1 MASQIDLH
9 CHTTASDGALTP
21 EALVD
26 RALSRNIETLAITD
40 HDTMAGYRQVKDY
53 ANEAGLNLIPG
64 IELSSQWRGIG
75 IHVVGLGM
83 DPSHPVMVEAE
94 RSQTEVRRN
103 RGKTIAERL
112 SKKLQKEIDFSAV
125 EALAG
130 GEVGRPHFA
139 QYLVEQGLVTD
150 RQAAFK
156 KYLGAGKIGD
166 VKSGWPAME
175 TVVKWIV
182 ESGGQAVLAHPHH
195 YNMTRTKLLDCIAAF
210 QHAGGQAME
219 ICCGLM
225 DKNQAGQ
232 LTKIA
237 QDQKL
242 LGSCG
247 SDFHGPNK
255 FGLDLGVMPAFPK
268 SDELEPVWARVTV
281 A

>member
-9 CHTTASDGALTP
+9 CHTTASDGALAP
-21 EALVD
+21 EALID
-26 RALSRNIETLAITD
+26 RAIGRNIETLAITD

-53 ANEAGLNLIPG
+53 AKEQGLNLIPG

-83 DPSHPVMVEAE
+83 DPTHPVIVEAE
-94 RSQTEVRRN
+94 RSQTEVRRA
-103 RGKTIAERL
+103 RAITIAQRL
-112 SKKLQKEIDFSAV
+112 EKKLNTTIDFAAV

-139 QYLVEQGLVTD
+139 QYLVDQGLVPD
-150 RQAAFK
+150 RNTAFK

-166 VKSGWPAME
+166 VKSGWPTME

-195 YNMTRTKLLDCIAAF
+195 YNLTRTKLLDCIAAF
-210 QHAGGQAME
+210 QHAGGKGME

-225 DKNQAGQ
+225 DKNQSSQ
-232 LTKIA
+232 LKKIA
-237 QDQKL
+237 KDEGL
-242 LGSCG
+242 HGSCG

-255 FGLDLGVMPAFPK
+255 FGLDLGIMPVFPPA
-268 SDELEPVWARVTV
+268 DELPHILDAMQ

>member
-9 CHTTASDGALTP
+9 CHTTASDGALAP
-21 EALVD
+21 EALID
-26 RALSRNIETLAITD
+26 RAIGRNIETLAITD

-53 ANEAGLNLIPG
+53 AKEQGLNLIPG

-83 DPSHPVMVEAE
+83 DPTHPVIVEAE
-94 RSQTEVRRN
+94 RSQTEVRRA
-103 RGKTIAERL
+103 RAITIAQRL
-112 SKKLQKEIDFSAV
+112 EKKLNTTIDFAAV

-139 QYLVEQGLVTD
+139 QYMVDQGLVPD
-150 RQAAFK
+150 RNTAFK

-166 VKSGWPAME
+166 VKSGWPTME

-182 ESGGQAVLAHPHH
+182 DSGGQAVLAHPHH
-195 YNMTRTKLLDCIAAF
+195 YNLTRTKLLDCIAAF
-210 QHAGGQAME
+210 QHAGGKGME

-225 DKNQAGQ
+225 DKNQSSQ
-232 LTKIA
+232 LKKIA
-237 QDQKL
+237 ISEGL
-242 LGSCG
+242 HGSGG

-255 FGLDLGVMPAFPK
+255 FGLDLGVMPAFPPA
-268 SDELEPVWARVTV
+268 SELPHILDAMQ

>member
-9 CHTTASDGALTP
+9 CHTTASDGALDP
-21 EALVD
+21 EVLID
-26 RALSRNIETLAITD
+26 RAIGRNIETLAITD
-40 HDTMAGYRQVKDY
+40 HDTMVGYRQVADY
-53 ANEAGLNLIPG
+53 AKERGLRLIPG
-64 IELSSQWRGIG
+64 IELSSQWRGMG

-83 DPSHPVMVEAE
+83 DPTHPVMIEAE
-94 RSQTEVRRN
+94 RSQTEVRRA
-103 RGKTIAERL
+103 RAITIAERL
-112 SKKLQKEIDFSAV
+112 EKKMQKKIDFAAV

-139 QYLVEQGLVTD
+139 QYLVEQGMVLD
-150 RQAAFK
+150 RQTAFK
-156 KYLGAGKIGD
+156 KYLGAGKVGD
-166 VKSGWPAME
+166 VKSGWPTME

-195 YNMTRTKLLDCIAAF
+195 YKLTRTKLLDCIAAF

-225 DKNQAGQ
+225 DKNQSGQ
-232 LTKIA
+232 LKKIA
-237 QDQKL
+237 QDEGL

-255 FGLDLGVMPAFPK
+255 FGLDLGVMPTFPS
-268 SDELEPVWARVTV
+268 SDELGHVLSAIPA
-281 A
+281 

>member
-1 MASQIDLH
+1 LA
-9 CHTTASDGALTP
+9 P
-21 EALVD
+21 EALID
-26 RALSRNIETLAITD
+26 RAIERNIETLAITD
-40 HDTMAGYRQVKDY
+40 HDTMVGYRQVKDY
-53 ANEAGLNLIPG
+53 AKERGLSLIPG

-83 DPSHPVMVEAE
+83 DSTHPVIVEAE
-94 RSQTEVRRN
+94 RSQTEVRRE
-103 RGKTIAERL
+103 RAKTIAQRL
-112 SKKLQKEIDFSAV
+112 EKKLQKTIDFSAV

-139 QYLVEQGLVTD
+139 QYLVNEGMVSD
-150 RQAAFK
+150 RPTAFK
-156 KYLGAGKIGD
+156 KYLGAGKVGD
-166 VKSGWPAME
+166 VKSGWPEME

-195 YNMTRTKLLDCIAAF
+195 YKLTRTKLLDCLAAF

-232 LTKIA
+232 LKKIA
-237 QDQKL
+237 QDQEL

-255 FGLDLGVMPAFPK
+255 FGLDLGVMPPFPK
-268 SDELEPVWARVTV
+268 PEELAGVWTNF
-281 A
+281 

>member
-9 CHTTASDGALTP
+9 CHTTASDGALAP
-21 EALVD
+21 EALID
-26 RALSRNIETLAITD
+26 RAISRNIETLAITD
-40 HDTMAGYRQVKDY
+40 HDTMAGYRQVKEY
-53 ANEAGLNLIPG
+53 AKECGLRLIPG

-75 IHVVGLGM
+75 IHVVGLNM
-83 DPSHPVMVEAE
+83 DPTHPIIVEAE
-94 RSQTEVRRN
+94 RSQTQVRRE
-103 RGKTIAERL
+103 RAKTIAQRL
-112 SKKLQKEIDFSAV
+112 EKKLQKEIDFKAV

-139 QYLVEQGLVTD
+139 QYLVEQGMVSD
-150 RQAAFK
+150 RQTAFK
-156 KYLGAGKIGD
+156 KYLGAGKVGD
-166 VKSGWPAME
+166 VKSGWPEME

-195 YNMTRTKLLDCIAAF
+195 YNMTRTKLLDCLAGF
-210 QHAGGQAME
+210 QYAGGQAME

-232 LTKIA
+232 LKKIA
-237 QDQKL
+237 QDQEL

-255 FGLDLGVMPAFPK
+255 FGLDLGVMPPFPK
-268 SDELEPVWARVTV
+268 AEDLKPVWANF
-281 A
+281 

>member
-9 CHTTASDGALTP
+9 CHTTASDGALAP
-21 EALVD
+21 ETLID
-26 RALSRNIETLAITD
+26 RAIDRNIATLAITD
-40 HDTMAGYRQVKDY
+40 HDTLAGYRQVAGY
-53 ANEAGLNLIPG
+53 AKSRDLNLIPG
-64 IELSSQWRGIG
+64 IELSSQWRGMG

-83 DPSHPVMVEAE
+83 DPEHPVMIEAE
-94 RSQTEVRRN
+94 RSQTDVRRA
-103 RGKTIAERL
+103 RAITIAERL
-112 SKKLQKEIDFSAV
+112 EKKMQKTIDFSAV

-139 QYLVEQGLVTD
+139 QYLVDQGMVPD
-150 RQAAFK
+150 RQTAFK
-156 KYLGAGKIGD
+156 KYLGAGKVGD
-166 VKSGWPAME
+166 VKSGWPTME

-182 ESGGQAVLAHPHH
+182 DSGGQAVLAHPHH
-195 YNMTRTKLLDCIAAF
+195 YKLTRTKLLDCIAAF

-232 LTKIA
+232 LKKIA
-237 QDQKL
+237 QDEGL

-255 FGLDLGVMPAFPK
+255 FGLDLGVMPPFPA
-268 SDELEPVWARVTV
+268 SNDIGHVLDAIQ

>member
-9 CHTTASDGALTP
+9 CHTTASDGALAP
-21 EALVD
+21 EALID
-26 RALSRNIETLAITD
+26 RAIGRDIQTLAITD

-53 ANEAGLNLIPG
+53 AQEQGLTLIPG

-83 DPSHPVMVEAE
+83 DPTHPVMIEAE
-94 RSQTEVRRN
+94 RSQTQVRRA
-103 RGKTIAERL
+103 RAITIAQRL
-112 SKKLQKEIDFSAV
+112 EKKLNKEIDFAAV

-139 QYLVEQGLVTD
+139 QYLVDQGIVPD
-150 RQAAFK
+150 RNTAFK

-166 VKSGWPAME
+166 VKSGWPTME

-195 YNMTRTKLLDCIAAF
+195 YNLTRTKLLDCVAAF
-210 QHAGGQAME
+210 QYAGGQAME

-225 DKNQAGQ
+225 DKNQSSQ
-232 LTKIA
+232 LKKIA
-237 QDQKL
+237 KDEGL
-242 LGSCG
+242 YGSCG

-255 FGLDLGVMPAFPK
+255 FGLDLGVMPVFPPAEEVRHVL
-268 SDELEPVWARVTV
+268 DAIQ

>member
-9 CHTTASDGALTP
+9 CHTTASDGALAP
-21 EALVD
+21 EALID
-26 RALSRNIETLAITD
+26 RAIGRNIETLAITD

-53 ANEAGLNLIPG
+53 AQEQGLNLIPG

-83 DPSHPVMVEAE
+83 DPTHPVIIEAE
-94 RSQTEVRRN
+94 RSQTEVRRA
-103 RGKTIAERL
+103 RAATIATRL
-112 SKKLQKEIDFSAV
+112 SKKLNTEIDFAAV

-139 QYLVEQGLVTD
+139 QYLVDQGLVPD
-150 RQAAFK
+150 RNTAFK

-166 VKSGWPAME
+166 VKSGWPTME

-195 YNMTRTKLLDCIAAF
+195 YNLTRTKLLDCIAAF
-210 QHAGGQAME
+210 QHAGGKGME

-225 DKNQAGQ
+225 DKNQSSQ
-232 LTKIA
+232 LKKIA
-237 QDQKL
+237 KDEGL
-242 LGSCG
+242 YGSAG

-255 FGLDLGVMPAFPK
+255 FGLDLGVMPVFPPA
-268 SDELEPVWARVTV
+268 DELSHILDAIEA
-281 A
+281 

>member
-9 CHTTASDGALTP
+9 CHTTASDGALSP

-26 RALSRNIETLAITD
+26 RAIERNVTTLAITD
-40 HDTMAGYRQVKDY
+40 HDTMAGFREVQGY
-53 ANEAGLNLIPG
+53 AQERGLTLIPG
-64 IELSSQWRGIG
+64 IELSSQWRGMG

-83 DPSHPVMVEAE
+83 DPTHPVMIEAE
-94 RSQTEVRRN
+94 RSQTEVRRA
-103 RGKTIAERL
+103 RAITIADRL
-112 SKKLQKEIDFSAV
+112 AKKIQKDIDFSAV

-139 QYLVEQGLVTD
+139 QYLVEQGMVPD
-150 RQAAFK
+150 RQTAFK
-156 KYLGAGKIGD
+156 KYLGAGKVGD
-166 VKSGWPAME
+166 VKSGWPTME

-195 YNMTRTKLLDCIAAF
+195 YKLTRTKLLDCIAAF
-210 QHAGGQAME
+210 QYAGGQAME

-225 DKNQAGQ
+225 DKNQSGQ
-232 LTKIA
+232 LKKIA
-237 QDQKL
+237 QDEGL

-255 FGLDLGVMPAFPK
+255 FGLDLGIMPAFPRP
-268 SDELEPVWARVTV
+268 DELGHVLHAIQ

>member
-9 CHTTASDGALTP
+9 CHTTASDGALDP
-21 EALVD
+21 EVLID
-26 RALSRNIETLAITD
+26 RAIGRNIETLAITD
-40 HDTMAGYRQVKDY
+40 HDTMVGYRQVADY
-53 ANEAGLNLIPG
+53 AKERGLRLIPG
-64 IELSSQWRGIG
+64 IELSSQWRGMG

-83 DPSHPVMVEAE
+83 DPAHPVMIEAE
-94 RSQTEVRRN
+94 RSQTEVRRA
-103 RGKTIAERL
+103 RAITIAERL
-112 SKKLQKEIDFSAV
+112 EKKMQKKIDFAAV

-139 QYLVEQGLVTD
+139 QYLVEQGMVLD
-150 RQAAFK
+150 RQTAFK
-156 KYLGAGKIGD
+156 KYLGAGKVGD
-166 VKSGWPAME
+166 VKSGWPTME

-195 YNMTRTKLLDCIAAF
+195 YKLTRTKLLDCIAAF

-225 DKNQAGQ
+225 DKNQSGQ
-232 LTKIA
+232 LKKIA
-237 QDQKL
+237 QDEGL

-255 FGLDLGVMPAFPK
+255 FGLDLGVMPTFPS
-268 SDELEPVWARVTV
+268 SDELGHVLSAIPA
-281 A
+281 

>member
-9 CHTTASDGALTP
+9 CHTTASDGALAP
-21 EALVD
+21 EALID
-26 RALSRNIETLAITD
+26 RAIGRNIETLAITD
-40 HDTMAGYRQVKDY
+40 HDTMAGYRQVADY
-53 ANEAGLNLIPG
+53 AKECGLNLIPG
-64 IELSSQWRGIG
+64 IELSSQWRGMG

-83 DPSHPVMVEAE
+83 DPTHPVIVEAE
-94 RSQTEVRRN
+94 RMQTEVRRE
-103 RGKTIAERL
+103 RAHTIAQRL
-112 SKKLQKEIDFSAV
+112 EKKLQREIDFSAV

-139 QYLVEQGLVTD
+139 QYMVEQGMVPD
-150 RQAAFK
+150 RKTAFT

-166 VKSGWPAME
+166 VKSGWPEME
-175 TVVKWIV
+175 TVVKWII

-195 YNMTRTKLLDCIAAF
+195 YKLTRTKLLDCVAAF

-225 DKNQAGQ
+225 DRNQSGQ
-232 LTKIA
+232 LKKIA
-237 QDQKL
+237 QDEGL

-255 FGLDLGVMPAFPK
+255 FGLDLGVMPPFP
-268 SDELEPVWARVTV
+268 SSSVGHVLDAIQ

>member
-9 CHTTASDGALTP
+9 CHTTASDGALAP
-21 EALVD
+21 EALID
-26 RALSRNIETLAITD
+26 RAIERNIETLAITD
-40 HDTMAGYRQVKDY
+40 HDTMVGYRQVKDY
-53 ANEAGLNLIPG
+53 AKERGLSLIPG

-83 DPSHPVMVEAE
+83 DSTHPVIVEAE
-94 RSQTEVRRN
+94 RSQTEVRRE
-103 RGKTIAERL
+103 RAKTIAKRL
-112 SKKLQKEIDFSAV
+112 EKKLQKTIDFSAV

-139 QYLVEQGLVTD
+139 QYLVNEGMVSD
-150 RQAAFK
+150 RPTAFK
-156 KYLGAGKIGD
+156 KYLGAGKVGD

-195 YNMTRTKLLDCIAAF
+195 YKLTRTKLLDCLAAF

-232 LTKIA
+232 LKKIA
-237 QDQKL
+237 QDQEL

-255 FGLDLGVMPAFPK
+255 FGLDLGVMPPFPK
-268 SDELEPVWARVTV
+268 PEELAGVWTNF
-281 A
+281 

>member
-9 CHTTASDGALTP
+9 CHTTASDGALAP

-26 RALSRNIETLAITD
+26 RAVDRNIKILAITD
-40 HDTMAGYRQVKDY
+40 HDTMVGYRQVKDY
-53 ANEAGLNLIPG
+53 ANERGLRLIPG
-64 IELSSQWRGIG
+64 IELSSQWRGMG

-83 DPSHPVMVEAE
+83 DPTHPIIVEAE
-94 RSQTEVRRN
+94 RSQTDVRRE
-103 RGKTIAERL
+103 RAKTIALRL
-112 SKKLQKEIDFSAV
+112 EKKLQKKIDFSAV

-130 GEVGRPHFA
+130 GEIGRPHFA
-139 QYLVEQGLVTD
+139 QYLVENGMVSD
-150 RQAAFK
+150 RQTAFK
-156 KYLGAGKIGD
+156 KYLGAGKVGD
-166 VKSGWPAME
+166 VKSGWPDME

-195 YNMTRTKLLDCIAAF
+195 YNLTRTKLLDCIAAF
-210 QHAGGQAME
+210 QYAGGQAME

-225 DKNQAGQ
+225 DKNQSGQ
-232 LTKIA
+232 LKKIA
-237 QDQKL
+237 QDEGL

-255 FGLDLGVMPAFPK
+255 FGLDLGVMPPFP
-268 SDELEPVWARVTV
+268 EPADLGHVLSAIQ

>member
-9 CHTTASDGALTP
+9 CHTTASDGALAP

-26 RALSRNIETLAITD
+26 RAISRNIETLAITD
-40 HDTMAGYRQVKDY
+40 HDTMAGYRQVKEY
-53 ANEAGLNLIPG
+53 AKAQGLSLIPG

-75 IHVVGLGM
+75 IHVVGLAM
-83 DPSHPVMVEAE
+83 DPAHPVMVEAE
-94 RSQTEVRRN
+94 RSQTEVRRE
-103 RGKTIAERL
+103 RAKTIAQRL
-112 SKKLQKEIDFSAV
+112 EKKLQKEIDFSAV

-139 QYLVEQGLVTD
+139 QYLVEQGMVTD
-150 RQAAFK
+150 RQTAFK
-156 KYLGAGKIGD
+156 KYLGAGKVGD
-166 VKSGWPAME
+166 VKSGWPEME

-195 YNMTRTKLLDCIAAF
+195 YNMTRTKLLDCVAAF

-225 DKNQAGQ
+225 DKNQSGQ
-232 LTKIA
+232 LKKIA
-237 QDQKL
+237 QDQEL

-255 FGLDLGVMPAFPK
+255 FGLDLGVMPPFPK
-268 SDELEPVWARVTV
+268 ADEVSPVWAHF
-281 A
+281 

>member
-9 CHTTASDGALTP
+9 CHTTASDGALSP

-26 RALSRNIETLAITD
+26 RAIERNVTTLAITD
-40 HDTMAGYRQVKDY
+40 HDTMAGFRQVQGY
-53 ANEAGLNLIPG
+53 AQERGLTLIPG
-64 IELSSQWRGIG
+64 IELSSQWRGMG

-83 DPSHPVMVEAE
+83 DPTHPVMIEAE
-94 RSQTEVRRN
+94 RSQTEVRRA
-103 RGKTIAERL
+103 RAITIADRL
-112 SKKLQKEIDFSAV
+112 AKKIQKDIDFSAV

-139 QYLVEQGLVTD
+139 QYLVEQGMVPD
-150 RQAAFK
+150 RQTAFK
-156 KYLGAGKIGD
+156 KYLGAGKVGD
-166 VKSGWPAME
+166 VKSGWPTME

-195 YNMTRTKLLDCIAAF
+195 YKLTRTKLLDCIAAF
-210 QHAGGQAME
+210 QYAGGQAME

-225 DKNQAGQ
+225 DKNQSGQ
-232 LTKIA
+232 LKKIA
-237 QDQKL
+237 QDEGL

-255 FGLDLGVMPAFPK
+255 FGLDLGIMPAFPRP
-268 SDELEPVWARVTV
+268 DELGHVLHAIQ

>member
-9 CHTTASDGALTP
+9 CHTTASDGALAP
-21 EALVD
+21 KALID
-26 RALSRNIETLAITD
+26 RAIDRNIETLAITD
-40 HDTMAGYRQVKDY
+40 HDTLAGYRQVAGYAKDC
-53 ANEAGLNLIPG
+53 GLTLIPG
-64 IELSSQWRGIG
+64 IELSSQWRGMG

-83 DPSHPVMVEAE
+83 DPAHPIMVAAE
-94 RSQTEVRRN
+94 HSQTQVRRE
-103 RGKTIAERL
+103 RARTIAQRL
-112 SKKLQKEIDFSAV
+112 EKKLQIEIDFAAV

-139 QYLVEQGLVTD
+139 QYMVEQGMVPD
-150 RQAAFK
+150 RQTAFK

-166 VKSGWPAME
+166 VKSGWPEMG

-182 ESGGQAVLAHPHH
+182 DSGGQAVLAHPHH
-195 YNMTRTKLLDCIAAF
+195 YNLTRTKLLDCVSAF
-210 QHAGGQAME
+210 QYAGGQAME

-225 DKNQAGQ
+225 DRSQSGQ
-232 LTKIA
+232 LQKIA
-237 QDQKL
+237 KDEGL

-255 FGLDLGVMPAFPK
+255 FGLDLGVMPPFPL
-268 SDELEPVWARVTV
+268 SGDIHHVLEAIR

>member
-9 CHTTASDGALTP
+9 CHTTASDGALAP
-21 EALVD
+21 EALID
-26 RALSRNIETLAITD
+26 RAIDRNVTTLAITD
-40 HDTMAGYRQVKDY
+40 HDTMAGYRQVKEY
-53 ANEAGLNLIPG
+53 AKKRDLRLIPG

-83 DPSHPVMVEAE
+83 DPAHPVIIEAE
-94 RSQTEVRRN
+94 RSQTQVRRN
-103 RGKTIAERL
+103 RAKTIAQRL
-112 SKKLQKEIDFSAV
+112 EKKLNRNIDFSAI
-125 EALAG
+125 ESLAG
-130 GEVGRPHFA
+130 GEIGRPHFA
-139 QYLVEQGLVTD
+139 QYMVEQGMVPD
-150 RQAAFK
+150 RQSAFK
-156 KYLGAGKIGD
+156 KYLGAGKVGD
-166 VKSGWPAME
+166 VKSGWPEIE

-195 YNMTRTKLLDCIAAF
+195 YNMTRTKLLDCLAAF

-232 LTKIA
+232 LKKIA
-237 QDQKL
+237 QDQEL

-255 FGLDLGVMPAFPK
+255 FGLDLGVMPPFPK
-268 SDELEPVWARVTV
+268 PEDIQGVWTQF
-281 A
+281 

>member
-9 CHTTASDGALTP
+9 CHTTASDGALSP

-26 RALSRNIETLAITD
+26 RAIERNVTTLAITD
-40 HDTMAGYRQVKDY
+40 HDTMAGFREVQGY
-53 ANEAGLNLIPG
+53 AQERGLTLIPG
-64 IELSSQWRGIG
+64 IELSSQWRGMG

-83 DPSHPVMVEAE
+83 DPTHPVMIEAE
-94 RSQTEVRRN
+94 RSQTEVRRA
-103 RGKTIAERL
+103 RAITIADRL
-112 SKKLQKEIDFSAV
+112 SKKIQKDIDFSAV

-139 QYLVEQGLVTD
+139 QYLVEQGMVPD
-150 RQAAFK
+150 RQTAFK
-156 KYLGAGKIGD
+156 KYLGAGKVGD
-166 VKSGWPAME
+166 VKSGWPTME

-195 YNMTRTKLLDCIAAF
+195 YKLTRTKLLDCIAAF
-210 QHAGGQAME
+210 QYAGGQAME

-225 DKNQAGQ
+225 DKNQSGQ
-232 LTKIA
+232 LKKIA
-237 QDQKL
+237 QDEGL

-255 FGLDLGVMPAFPK
+255 FGLDLGIMPAFPRP
-268 SDELEPVWARVTV
+268 DELGHVLHAIQ

>member
-9 CHTTASDGALTP
+9 CHTTASDGALAP
-21 EALVD
+21 EALID
-26 RALSRNIETLAITD
+26 RAIERNIETLAITD
-40 HDTMAGYRQVKDY
+40 HDTMVGYRQVKDY
-53 ANEAGLNLIPG
+53 AKERGLSLIPG

-83 DPSHPVMVEAE
+83 DSTHPVIVEAE
-94 RSQTEVRRN
+94 RSQTEVRRE
-103 RGKTIAERL
+103 RAKTIAQRL
-112 SKKLQKEIDFSAV
+112 EKKLQKTIDFSAV

-139 QYLVEQGLVTD
+139 QYLVNEGMVSD
-150 RQAAFK
+150 RPTAFK
-156 KYLGAGKIGD
+156 KYLGAGKVGD

-195 YNMTRTKLLDCIAAF
+195 YKLTRTKLLDCLAAF

-232 LTKIA
+232 LKKIA
-237 QDQKL
+237 QDQEL

-255 FGLDLGVMPAFPK
+255 FGLDLGVMPPFPK
-268 SDELEPVWARVTV
+268 PEELAGVWTNF
-281 A
+281 

>member
-9 CHTTASDGALTP
+9 CHTTASDGALAP
-21 EALVD
+21 EVLID
-26 RALSRNIETLAITD
+26 RAIGRDIKTLAITD

-53 ANEAGLNLIPG
+53 AKEQGLTLIPG

-83 DPSHPVMVEAE
+83 DPTHPVMIEAE
-94 RSQTEVRRN
+94 RSQTEVRRA
-103 RGKTIAERL
+103 RAITIAQRL
-112 SKKLQKEIDFSAV
+112 EKKLNKEINFSEV

-139 QYLVEQGLVTD
+139 QYLVDQGIVPD
-150 RQAAFK
+150 RNTAFK

-166 VKSGWPAME
+166 VKSGWPTME

-195 YNMTRTKLLDCIAAF
+195 YNLTRTKLLDCIAAF
-210 QHAGGQAME
+210 QYAGGQAME

-225 DKNQAGQ
+225 DKNQSGQ
-232 LTKIA
+232 LKKIA
-237 QDQKL
+237 KDEGL
-242 LGSCG
+242 YGSCG

-255 FGLDLGVMPAFPK
+255 FGLDLGVMPVFPPPEEVRHVL
-268 SDELEPVWARVTV
+268 DTIQA
-281 A
+281 

>member
-9 CHTTASDGALTP
+9 CHTTASDGALAP
-21 EALVD
+21 MALVD
-26 RALSRNIETLAITD
+26 RAIGRDIKTLAITD

-53 ANEAGLNLIPG
+53 AKEQGLHLIPG
-64 IELSSQWRGIG
+64 IELSSQWRGLG

-83 DPSHPVMVEAE
+83 DPTHPVIVEAE
-94 RSQTEVRRN
+94 RSQTEVRRA
-103 RGKTIAERL
+103 RAITIAQRL
-112 SKKLQKEIDFSAV
+112 AKKLQKEIDFAAV

-139 QYLVEQGLVTD
+139 QYLVDQGLVPD
-150 RQAAFK
+150 RNTAFK

-166 VKSGWPAME
+166 VKSGWPTME

-195 YNMTRTKLLDCIAAF
+195 YNLTRTKLLDCIAAF
-210 QHAGGQAME
+210 QYAGGKAME
-219 ICCGLM
+219 VCCGLM
-225 DKNQAGQ
+225 DKNQSNQ
-232 LTKIA
+232 LQKIA
-237 QDQKL
+237 QSEGL
-242 LGSCG
+242 YGSCG

-255 FGLDLGVMPAFPK
+255 FGLDLGVMPAFPAAT
-268 SDELEPVWARVTV
+268 ELPHVLDAIH